1 MKINVIP
8 TILYYAPTES
18 ITENNKVANFL
29 VKKILTNG
37 HFDTCEVSCERF
49 VNDLFDVRHILSQ
62 AYIFVLN

>member
-8 TILYYAPTES
+8 TILYYALTES

-29 VKKILTNG
+29 VKEILTNG
-37 HFDTCEVSCERF
+37 HFDTCEVSCEWF
-49 VNDLFDVRHILSQ
+49 ANDLFDVRHILSQ